1 MHFGA
6 FTISTMTDNYK
17 KKIDYQFV
25 PGPINLMW
33 ALDND
38 CWKAICILIDK
49 ENYWKSRSKVFNGY
63 FTLSVEELAE
73 HLRMSNK
80 KDARLTLEALYRADI
95 IDIKAES
102 GKRLGAKIK
111 INWDKITSEDI
122 DWVEKLPRDAK
133 ITYCGDTDC
142 AETST
147 NCTPTLEIEQNRTDI
162 EKNIDTDT
170 EIDTE
175 PTAEETCTPEGDTD
189 LPEWATPVVPKAS
202 LPSISV
208 EEPRYSYSTSTDNL
222 TEKQRLLDE
231 CLKSF
236 WEIYKEKVD
245 IQLLNDNPQQFL
257 KNNEVKICALHQQIL
272 FNAHRD
278 ITNQGIVMYLKDYV
292 ERQELYQEHEK
303 T

>member
-25 PGPINLMW
+25 PGPISLMW

-102 GKRLGAKIK
+102 GKRQGAKIK
-111 INWDKITSEDI
+111 INWDKITNEDI

-133 ITYCGDTDC
+133 ITYCEDATC

-162 EKNIDTDT
+162 EKKKDTD
-170 EIDTE
+170 IDTE
-175 PTAEETCTPEGDTD
+175 PTAEETSTPNGNIEKSAENTSSTFGDYLQGFID
-189 LPEWATPVVPKAS
+189 
-202 LPSISV
+202 
-208 EEPRYSYSTSTDNL
+208 RYSYVNYSYSPDVFCSTYYQEL
-222 TEKQRLLDE
+222 TELQSQVRDNAG
-231 CLKSF
+231 
-236 WEIYKEKVD
+236 I
-245 IQLLNDNPQQFL
+245 LLNIKDLSVHLHYF
-257 KNNEVKICALHQQIL
+257 KTTGEVL
-272 FNAHRD
+272 
-278 ITNQGIVMYLKDYV
+278 V
-292 ERQELYQEHEK
+292 
-303 T
+303 

>member
-1 MHFGA
+1 
-6 FTISTMTDNYK
+6 MTDNYK

-73 HLRMSNK
+73 HLRLKNK
-80 KDARLTLEALYRADI
+80 KDARLTLEAMYRAGI
-95 IDIKAES
+95 IDVKAEN

-133 ITYCGDTDC
+133 ITYCEDANC

-147 NCTPTLEIEQNRTDI
+147 NCTPTLEIEKNRTDI
-162 EKNIDTDT
+162 EKNKDTDI

-175 PTAEETCTPEGDTD
+175 PTAEETSTLPGRIETPAE
-189 LPEWATPVVPKAS
+189 
-202 LPSISV
+202 
-208 EEPRYSYSTSTDNL
+208 YSTSTL
-222 TEKQRLLDE
+222 ET
-231 CLKSF
+231 
-236 WEIYKEKVD
+236 
-245 IQLLNDNPQQFL
+245 
-257 KNNEVKICALHQQIL
+257 
-272 FNAHRD
+272 
-278 ITNQGIVMYLKDYV
+278 YLKDFITNKPY
-292 ERQELYQEHEK
+292 LNYNLSFDGFCNAYYQEVKELLSRIKEETGKEYSPQTISFQLSYYKHNQRLYDYD
-303 T
+303 

>member
-1 MHFGA
+1 
-6 FTISTMTDNYK
+6 MTDNYK

-73 HLRMSNK
+73 HLRLKNK
-80 KDARLTLEALYRADI
+80 KDARLTLEAMYRAGI
-95 IDIKAES
+95 IDVKAES

-133 ITYCGDTDC
+133 ITYCEDANY

-147 NCTPTLEIEQNRTDI
+147 NCTPTLEIEKNRTDI
-162 EKNIDTDT
+162 EKDIDT
-170 EIDTE
+170 ERDTE
-175 PTAEETCTPEGDTD
+175 PTAEETSTLPGRIETPAENTSNTFGDYLQGFID
-189 LPEWATPVVPKAS
+189 S
-202 LPSISV
+202 YSYIN
-208 EEPRYSYSTSTDNL
+208 YSYSPDAFCSTYYQEL
-222 TEKQRLLDE
+222 TELQSQVREGVGISLNIKDLSVHLHY
-231 CLKSF
+231 
-236 WEIYKEKVD
+236 YKTTGKV
-245 IQLLNDNPQQFL
+245 L
-257 KNNEVKICALHQQIL
+257 V
-272 FNAHRD
+272 
-278 ITNQGIVMYLKDYV
+278 
-292 ERQELYQEHEK
+292 
-303 T
+303 

>member
-63 FTLSVEELAE
+63 FTMSVEELAE
-73 HLRMSNK
+73 HLRLKNK
-80 KDARLTLEALYRADI
+80 KDARLTLEAMYRVGI
-95 IDIKAES
+95 IDVKAEN

-111 INWDKITSEDI
+111 INWEVINGEEI

-133 ITYCGDTDC
+133 ITYCEDTDC

-162 EKNIDTDT
+162 EKKIDIDT

-175 PTAEETCTPEGDTD
+175 PTAEETSTLPGRIETPAENTSSTFGDYLQGFLD
-189 LPEWATPVVPKAS
+189 RYPY
-202 LPSISV
+202 IN
-208 EEPRYSYSTSTDNL
+208 YSYSPEVFNTTYYQEL
-222 TEKQRLLDE
+222 TELQSQVRKGIGVALAINDLSTY
-231 CLKSF
+231 LHYFKTTG
-236 WEIYKEKVD
+236 KV
-245 IQLLNDNPQQFL
+245 L
-257 KNNEVKICALHQQIL
+257 E
-272 FNAHRD
+272 
-278 ITNQGIVMYLKDYV
+278 
-292 ERQELYQEHEK
+292 
-303 T
+303 